1 MHPVFRFHE
10 FTLDASN
17 RRLLRGEAQL
27 DLSAR
32 YFDALVLLVREH
44 GQLIG
49 KDRFFEEVWHDVVV
63 SDAALSQCIKEIRRL
78 LGDDASQPRFVET
91 VPRHGYRFIAD
102 VVMLTSPDVEKG
114 TVPAHEDGWRTVLA
128 DVAAGTL
135 GGALA
140 GVFGG
145 FLYGL
150 GLAQPTGGEGL
161 GTLSVL
167 LVMIGLNVV
176 VGLLGGFGISAG
188 MAVAEWA
195 GKGQRR
201 WWIIPGAALG
211 GMFVGGTAKL
221 LGVDAFTLL
230 LGITPAGITGGVEG
244 AVLGATIGAGL
255 YVAGGLNAVDVKRPV
270 LGAATGGFVA
280 GVAIP
285 LAGGNLMGGSL
296 LLLAQQA
303 ATTRLPPDLVS
314 FGNQAL
320 VVLGGLEG
328 LLFGAGVA
336 GALVLGRTMRQK

>member
-1 MHPVFRFHE
+1 MHPVFRFDE
-10 FTLDASN
+10 FTLDVSN
-17 RRLLRGEAQL
+17 RRFLRGDAPL
-27 DLSAR
+27 DLNAR
-32 YFDALVLLVREH
+32 YFDALVLLVREQ

-78 LGDDASQPRFVET
+78 LGDDASNPRFVET
-91 VPRHGYRFIAD
+91 VPRHGYRFIAEVAHASVSNAKPGAPTAD
-102 VVMLTSPDVEKG
+102 DWR
-114 TVPAHEDGWRTVLA
+114 PALA

-150 GLAQPTGGEGL
+150 GMAQPTGGGGL

-244 AVLGATIGAGL
+244 AVLGAAIAAGM
-255 YVAGGLNAVDVKRPV
+255 YVTGGLNAVDVKRPV
-270 LGAATGGFVA
+270 LGAATGGLVA

-296 LLLAQQA
+296 VLLAQSA